1 MIELTQQDPKVFIIP
16 ESAAMDLGRNV
27 EQMGAY
33 LVQMAH
39 MMTRINDRMDEIEA
53 RERRITISHQQVLDL
68 GALIRM
74 RARQICDKYDLQPAD
89 ERAIKGTIKREMLQ
103 KYNIKDF
110 HDLPEVALPEVR
122 RNVDRWVNIRIV
134 MQRRQLHQDSGP

>member
-16 ESAAMDLGRNV
+16 ESTAMDLGRNV

-39 MMTRINDRMDEIEA
+39 MITRINDRMDEIEA

-134 MQRRQLHQDSGP
+134 MQRRQLHQETGP

>member
-16 ESAAMDLGRNV
+16 ESTAMDLGQNV

-134 MQRRQLHQDSGP
+134 MQRRQLHQETGP